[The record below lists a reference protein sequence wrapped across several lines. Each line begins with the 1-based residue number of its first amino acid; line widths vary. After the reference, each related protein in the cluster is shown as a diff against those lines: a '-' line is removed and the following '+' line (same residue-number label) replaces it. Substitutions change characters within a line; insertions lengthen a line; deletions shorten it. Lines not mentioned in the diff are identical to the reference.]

1 MLINKMDVHP
11 VILSNMAIRRTD
23 SRWRRSGKIPITAII
38 INPTK
43 KIGAKACADKAA
55 LHSPWIKRAIAVLN
69 PQPGHCIPSDDLMG
83 HCQPGSP
90 IAASHTCSAATPTNI
105 SMVRR
110 FWIRG
115 PKTGIN
121 KNLVICD
128 RTGSLSAFEINLCAN
143 VEVRTCFIYLLT
155 SWDMYTSIH
164 KKYKEFALQSFN
176 FRSLK

>member
-1 MLINKMDVHP
+1 MDVHP
-11 VILSNMAIRRTD
+11 VILSNMEIRRTD
-23 SRWRRSGKIPITAII
+23 SRRRRSGKIPITAII

-43 KIGAKACADKAA
+43 KIGAKACADNAA
-55 LHSPWIKRAIAVLN
+55 FHSPWIKRATAVLN

-83 HCQPGSP
+83 HCQPGTS

-105 SMVRR
+105 SMIRR

-115 PKTGIN
+115 PRTGIN
-121 KNLVICD
+121 KNLVIWD
-128 RTGSLSAFEINLCAN
+128 WTGSLSAFEINLCAN
-143 VEVRTCFIYLLT
+143 VEVRTCFIYPLP

-164 KKYKEFALQSFN
+164 KKYKEFALESFN